1 MLCVVVFLF
10 SNELI
15 VVHHIVRTI
24 ICHAS
29 SRFILLLEM
38 SKLESNADFHRE
50 VERRFKLTAVRI
62 GVNPREMCVSLCVCG
77 GG

>member
-1 MLCVVVFLF
+1 MAMFSIYRVSCNVVLCVVVFLF

-38 SKLESNADFHRE
+38 SKLESNADFH
-50 VERRFKLTAVRI
+50 
-62 GVNPREMCVSLCVCG
+62 
-77 GG
+77 